1 MPAATESAKDRIR
14 KIVDEQPDDSSFD
27 EILKEIAF
35 VRMIE
40 RGLADSDGR
49 RTVSHEEVKRRI
61 AEWRQ
66 SGGPTKRSA
75 G

>member
-66 SGGPTKRSA
+66 SGGPMKRSS